1 MQVKLLRNADRILN
15 YLFGFCLVLIFVLE
29 ANSDDH
35 IRMLL
40 ALGLSLIIAIISFIL
55 NWLTLDGMRSA
66 VLFGT
71 AVLGMG
77 GWMPALAVLLFFLSS
92 SFISRRR
99 GDQNEIAEA
108 FISSRTKFRR
118 DGWQVW
124 ANGFWVVAMLIL
136 FFLFDAEFLLI
147 AAYGAVAAATS
158 DTWATEI
165 GCRKPGKT
173 VLITSFKKT
182 EPGTDG
188 GISLKGSAAAV
199 AGALFIA
206 GSLYLVSSGVN
217 ELFAITIAVSGLA
230 GCIVDSYLG
239 AIYQSGTGSEKENNE
254 EVTDDYLN
262 SIINWVA
269 TGSAALLAIII
280 TQLITYEMV

>member
-1 MQVKLLRNADRILN
+1 M
-15 YLFGFCLVLIFVLE
+15 
-29 ANSDDH
+29 
-35 IRMLL
+35 
-40 ALGLSLIIAIISFIL
+40 
-55 NWLTLDGMRSA
+55 
-66 VLFGT
+66 
-71 AVLGMG
+71 
-77 GWMPALAVLLFFLSS
+77 
-92 SFISRRR
+92 
-99 GDQNEIAEA
+99 
-108 FISSRTKFRR
+108 
-118 DGWQVW
+118 
-124 ANGFWVVAMLIL
+124 
-136 FFLFDAEFLLI
+136 
-147 AAYGAVAAATS
+147 
-158 DTWATEI
+158 
-165 GCRKPGKT
+165 
-173 VLITSFKKT
+173 ITSFKKT

-269 TGSAALLAIII
+269 TGSAALIAIII

>member
-71 AVLGMG
+71 AVLGSG

-108 FISSRTKFRR
+108 FLSSRTKFRR
-118 DGWQVW
+118 NGWQVW

-188 GISLKGSAAAV
+188 GISMKGSAAAV

-217 ELFAITIAVSGLA
+217 ELFAITIAISGLA

-239 AIYQSGTGSEKENNE
+239 AIYQSGSGSEKENNE

>member
-29 ANSDDH
+29 AHSDDH
-35 IRMLL
+35 IRMLI
-40 ALGLSLIIAIISFIL
+40 ALGLSLVVAIISFIL

-71 AVLGMG
+71 AVLGTG
-77 GWMPALAVLLFFLSS
+77 GWMPALAVFLFFMSS

-108 FISSRTKFRR
+108 LLSSRTKFRR

-124 ANGFWVVAMLIL
+124 ANGFWIVTMLIL
-136 FFLFDAEFLLI
+136 FFLFETEFLLI

-188 GISLKGSAAAV
+188 GISLKGSFAAI

-206 GSLYLVSSGVN
+206 GAMYLASPRID
-217 ELFAITIAVSGLA
+217 EIFALTVLVSGLA
-230 GCIVDSYLG
+230 GCIVDSFLG
-239 AIYQSGTGSEKENNE
+239 AVYQTGTGSKGENGETVADN
-254 EVTDDYLN
+254 YLN

>member
-15 YLFGFCLVLIFVLE
+15 YLFGFCLILIFVLE
-29 ANSDDH
+29 AHSDDH

-40 ALGLSLIIAIISFIL
+40 ALGLSLIVAIISFIL

-71 AVLGMG
+71 AVLGTG

-108 FISSRTKFRR
+108 LLSSRTKFRR
-118 DGWQVW
+118 NGWQVW
-124 ANGFWVVAMLIL
+124 ANGFWVVTMLIL
-136 FFLFDAEFLLI
+136 FFLFDREFLLI

-182 EPGTDG
+182 EPGRDG
-188 GISLKGSAAAV
+188 GISLKGSAAAI

-206 GSLYLVSSGVN
+206 GSMYLASPRVD
-217 ELFAITIAVSGLA
+217 ELFAVTIAGSGLA
-230 GCIVDSYLG
+230 GCIADSYLG
-239 AIYQSGTGSEKENNE
+239 AIYQTGLDSEQENDE
-254 EVTDDYLN
+254 VVTDDYLN

-269 TGSAALLAIII
+269 TGSAALIAIII

>member
-71 AVLGMG
+71 VVLGTG

-108 FISSRTKFRR
+108 FLSSRTKFRR
-118 DGWQVW
+118 NGWQVW
-124 ANGFWVVAMLIL
+124 ANGFWVVTMLIL

-165 GCRKPGKT
+165 GCRNRVKP
-173 VLITSFKKT
+173 
-182 EPGTDG
+182 
-188 GISLKGSAAAV
+188 
-199 AGALFIA
+199 
-206 GSLYLVSSGVN
+206 Y
-217 ELFAITIAVSGLA
+217 
-230 GCIVDSYLG
+230 
-239 AIYQSGTGSEKENNE
+239 
-254 EVTDDYLN
+254 
-262 SIINWVA
+262 
-269 TGSAALLAIII
+269 
-280 TQLITYEMV
+280 

>member
-71 AVLGMG
+71 AVLGTG

-108 FISSRTKFRR
+108 FLSSRTKFRR
-118 DGWQVW
+118 NGWQVW

-188 GISLKGSAAAV
+188 GISMKGSAAAV

-217 ELFAITIAVSGLA
+217 ELFAITIAISGLA

-239 AIYQSGTGSEKENNE
+239 AIYQSGSGSEKENNE